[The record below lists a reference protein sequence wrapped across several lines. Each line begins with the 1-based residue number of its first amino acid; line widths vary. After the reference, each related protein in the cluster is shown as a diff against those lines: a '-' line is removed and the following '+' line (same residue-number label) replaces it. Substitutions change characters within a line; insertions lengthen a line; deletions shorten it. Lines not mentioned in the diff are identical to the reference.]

1 MTARSETITNFG
13 ANVSFT
19 PRSVYRPK
27 SESEV
32 LDILRAHKQEQIRV
46 VGRLHAWSPL
56 VESTEVIISLENLK
70 SVQVAEREGQCVAVV
85 GAGCQIK
92 QMLAELRKSGLT
104 SPALGL
110 ITEQTVAGAM
120 ATATHGSGRQA
131 LCHFAKAIRVAHYD
145 SATGEPVISE
155 VRTGDELRALQCSLG
170 MLGVLLSVEIHPR
183 AEYHIEE
190 WLTME
195 PSLEQVM
202 AAETT
207 APLQQFYYLP
217 WNERFLVQHRFE
229 TQAPRSWL
237 APLYRLYWYL
247 VIDVGLHLVILL
259 FSRWLKSRRG
269 IKWFFRWLAPCTL
282 VRNWH
287 VVDRSSDMLIMEHEL
302 FRHLEIELFVRRSNL
317 QDAMDFTHAM
327 IRHFGGEE
335 SLPQSWIE
343 RLPRGLSHSLPELFG
358 SYTHHYPVCVRR
370 VLPDQSMVSMS
381 SGGDEDY
388 YAVSFITYCAPNSRQ
403 AFFELAHALSQ
414 AMDSMFD
421 ARCHWGKYCPL
432 DAGKVR
438 RNYPEL
444 DSFLRIAR
452 AFDPKGQFTNGWLA
466 RIMPTTRTDEV
477 VQKST

>member
-13 ANVSFT
+13 ANISFT

-32 LDILRAHKQEQIRV
+32 LDILRAHKRERIRV

-70 SVQVAEREGQCVAVV
+70 SVQVAERDGQCIAVV

-92 QMLAELRKSGLT
+92 RMLGELRKSGWT

-110 ITEQTVAGAM
+110 ISEQTIAGAM

-131 LCHFAKAIRVAHYD
+131 LCHFAKAIRVAHFD
-145 SATGEPVISE
+145 SETGEPVISE
-155 VRTGDELRALQCSLG
+155 VRMGDELRALQCSLG
-170 MLGVLLSVEIHPR
+170 MLGVILSVEIHPR
-183 AEYHIEE
+183 AEYFIEE
-190 WLTME
+190 WLTIE

-229 TQAPRSWL
+229 SKARRSWL

-247 VIDVGLHLVILL
+247 VIDVGLHLVILM

-302 FRHLEIELFVRRSNL
+302 FRHLEIELFVRRPNL
-317 QDAMDFTHAM
+317 QAALDFTRAM

-335 SLPQSWIE
+335 SLPQSWRDQLPPDLSH
-343 RLPRGLSHSLPELFG
+343 RLPEFLG

-370 VLPDQSMVSMS
+370 VLPDQSMLSMT

-388 YAVSFITYCAPNSRQ
+388 YAISFITYCAPNSRQ
-403 AFFELAHALSQ
+403 AFFELAHALSE
-414 AMDSMFD
+414 AMDKMFE

-432 DAGKVR
+432 DADRIRG
-438 RNYPEL
+438 NYPEL
-444 DSFLRIAR
+444 QSFLRIAR
-452 AFDPKGQFTNGWLA
+452 AFDAKGQFTNSWLA
-466 RIMPTTRTDEV
+466 GIMPISGADEV
-477 VQKST
+477 VQKSI